1 MGTNTNYDVQTQT
14 TTALPDP
21 ATQAFRN
28 SIFPTITSLAQA
40 TPTVYGATWGE
51 NKPKMGADGNQVLD
65 QKGRPVFVDAQGNDT
80 TVTGNWAQNANQHLT
95 AETNDATLA
104 GQQALRGLSGGNAAP
119 YGAAASAYQNAGN
132 TDIYGAGAPSYGQ
145 ASDYYK
151 QAAAGQSG
159 LAGQG
164 QFDQATGLYN
174 QAAGTNTANVFSPY
188 AAQAQGLYGQAVGQ
202 YGQAVGQYG
211 QAAGQYGQAA
221 NMYGQSTNALGLSS
235 ASPYLQAAGQTSA
248 QQVGQYMN
256 PYNQAVTDQIAKLG
270 ARNLS
275 ENILP
280 QISSDFIKA
289 GGYGSTRQRDLV
301 GRAARDTQES
311 ILNQQAQA
319 LQSGYGQALGASSA
333 DLARQAQLAGTAG
346 GLGTQ
351 QQQILQ
357 GAAGGYGNVASGYG
371 NVASGLGNV
380 ASGLGN
386 LGSANAALGSTA
398 AGLVGS
404 DANRQLQ
411 AGQGIQSIGQ
421 ANIQASQNDLA
432 RALAAGQGM
441 AGVGAGLGNLAQANQ
456 SGQLAVGAGQVG
468 LAESQGAADLRRAGG
483 LTAAGESIQGQA
495 QRVIDADRGLVSA
508 EQQAPFYNVGQATSI
523 AGGAPASGTNTTQT
537 TSTPSASLSSTLL
550 GAGATIAGGVLAARK
565 AKGGAIKKGSL
576 KKASYGNLPSR
587 GLGMFARAS

>member
-1 MGTNTNYDVQTQT
+1 MGTNYDIQTQT

-28 SIFPTITSLAQA
+28 SIFPTLTSLAQA
-40 TPTVYGATWGE
+40 TPAAYGA
-51 NKPKMGADGNQVLD
+51 KFSSYQPKKDASGNPVLD
-65 QKGRPVFVDAQGNDT
+65 EKGRPVYLDLQGNAT
-80 TVTGNWAQNANQHLT
+80 TETGSWARDENQALT
-95 AETNDATLA
+95 AGTNADTLA
-104 GQQALRGLSGGNAAP
+104 GQQALRGLSGGEAAP
-119 YGAAASAYQNAGN
+119 YGAAAGAYQNAGN
-132 TDIYGAGAPSYGQ
+132 TDIYGAGAPAYGQ

-164 QFDQATGLYN
+164 QFNQATGLYE
-174 QAAGTNTANVFSPY
+174 QAADTNTANVFNPY
-188 AAQAQGLYGQAVGQ
+188 ASQAQGAYGQAG
-202 YGQAVGQYG
+202 
-211 QAAGQYGQAA
+211 
-221 NMYGQSTNALGLSS
+221 NLYGQSTGALGLSS

-311 ILNQQAQA
+311 ILSEQAKA

-333 DLARQAQLAGTAG
+333 DLSRQAQLAGTAG

-357 GAAGGYGNVASGYG
+357 GAGA
-371 NVASGLGNV
+371 
-380 ASGLGN
+380 GLGN
-386 LGSANAALGSTA
+386 LGSANASLGSTA

-411 AGQGIQSIGQ
+411 AGQGIQGIGQ

-432 RALAAGQGM
+432 RVLAAGQGM

-468 LAESQGAADLRRAGG
+468 LAESQGSADLRRAGG
-483 LTAAGESIQGQA
+483 LTAAGESLQGQD
-495 QRVIDADRGLVSA
+495 QRVIDANRALFGA
-508 EQQAPFYNVGQATSI
+508 QQAAPFYNVGQATSI
-523 AGGAPASGTNTTQT
+523 AGGAPASGTTTNQV

-576 KKASYGNLPSR
+576 KKSSYGKLPSR